1 MDHKQHPRETTVS
14 ERDESIRIRW
24 FRDKLVLEVEE
35 DRRSLFETNA
45 VLGPIDVSLL
55 GIPFEVAKFDR

>member
-1 MDHKQHPRETTVS
+1 MDHKQHPCEAAVS

-35 DRRSLFETNA
+35 DRRGLFETNA
-45 VLGPIDVSLL
+45 VLGPIDFSLL
-55 GIPFEVAKFDR
+55 